1 MGQVDM
7 YPTILNLLHLDDYAW
22 KGIGQSILDPSK
34 APAAVGSDMQV
45 EVSGQGVSPQE
56 IERLKQAHTVS
67 DLMIRYDWL
76 KNK

>member
-7 YPTILNLLHLDDYAW
+7 YPTLLNLLHLDDYAW

-34 APAAVGSDMQV
+34 APAAVGSNMNV
-45 EVSGQGVSPQE
+45 EVTGENVSPQE
-56 IERLKQAHTVS
+56 IKRLRQAHTVS

-76 KNK
+76 KMR